1 MNHKNYTTIEHLL
14 KDQKKPQ
21 SAHLTSSPESEPI
34 PISPKPAETTSSPDQ
49 HTEVD
54 VTVEKD
60 PDIEDTEVGEYL
72 KTQNTDPE
80 IHPELKKAGLQT
92 IHRDSLDKKHKIE
105 LPIPDEE
112 VLEGLHKPINTSWRW
127 LAEIALF
134 MLKQAHLGL
143 KMIHGHVV
151 RVMQR

>member
-1 MNHKNYTTIEHLL
+1 MADQNHTSIQHLL
-14 KDQKKPQ
+14 EEGKKPQ
-21 SAHLTSSPESEPI
+21 STHVMSSPEGEPV
-34 PISPKPAETTSSPDQ
+34 PISPKPAETTTSPDEQ
-49 HTEVD
+49 AEVD

-60 PDIEDTEVGEYL
+60 PDIEDAEVGEYL
-72 KTQNTDPE
+72 KTQDTDPE

-92 IHRDSLDKKHKIE
+92 IQSDSLDEKHKVE

-112 VLEGLHKPINTSWRW
+112 VLAGLHKPITTSWRW

-143 KMIHGHVV
+143 KTVHGHVV

>member
-1 MNHKNYTTIEHLL
+1 MANQNHTPIQHLL
-14 KDQKKPQ
+14 EDGKKPQ
-21 SAHLTSSPESEPI
+21 STYISGSPEREPI

-60 PDIEDTEVGEYL
+60 PDIEDAEVGEYL

-92 IHRDSLDKKHKIE
+92 IHRDSLDEKHKIE

-143 KMIHGHVV
+143 KAVHGHVV

>member
-1 MNHKNYTTIEHLL
+1 MNHKNYTSIDYLL

-21 SAHLTSSPESEPI
+21 SFHATSSPEGEPI
-34 PISPKPAETTSSPDQ
+34 PISPKPAETTTSPDQ
-49 HTEVD
+49 QVEVD
-54 VTVEKD
+54 VMVEKD
-60 PDIEDTEVGEYL
+60 PDIEDAEVGEYL

-92 IHRDSLDKKHKIE
+92 IHADSLDEKHKIE

-127 LAEIALF
+127 LAEIAFF

-143 KMIHGHVV
+143 KTVHGHVV

>member
-1 MNHKNYTTIEHLL
+1 MPNQNYTSIQHLL
-14 KDQKKPQ
+14 EDGKKPQ
-21 SAHLTSSPESEPI
+21 SAHISGLPEHEPI
-34 PISPKPAETTSSPDQ
+34 LTSPKPAETSTSPDEQ
-49 HTEVD
+49 AEVD